1 MELLQNY
8 ASWEPKLPLLYIK
21 PEGLPPTMDKKAA
34 TIAITADLIPA
45 EWIDEVKALREQELY
60 LIKQRKALVG
70 KFQGILNSTYPDLLP
85 VDYLK
90 QHHPEVFI

>member
-1 MELLQNY
+1 MELRQNY
-8 ASWEPKLPLLYIK
+8 ADWEADLPMLYIK
-21 PEGLPPTMDKKAA
+21 PANLPPNIDKKAA
-34 TIAITADLIPA
+34 AKAITADLVPT
-45 EWIDEVKALREQELY
+45 EWTDQVKALREQELY

-70 KFQGILNSTYPDLLP
+70 KFQGILNATYPELVP